1 MEIALNYQIAF
12 SLLPGIGPVAARN
25 LLAYFGSAEE
35 VFKVK
40 ATFLK
45 EVPGIGQR
53 FADTILHNRQTA
65 LELAEDELKY
75 IELNDVGTLSF
86 FEKDFPKKLKQC
98 QDSPLMIYYLGKR
111 PVWDGI
117 SLGVVGTRRATR
129 KGTDLTRKLI
139 TDIKKEGIEPLI
151 VSGLAYGIDIE
162 AHLSAM
168 DNDLIT
174 WAVLGHGFDIIYP
187 AVHREYADRIKDTG
201 GTLISE
207 YPTVL
212 QRDKKHFVK
221 RNRIIAGLSDALVVS
236 ESAKKGGA
244 MVTADVANSYN
255 RDVFAFPGRPGDK
268 ASEGCNHLIKTNR
281 AALIES
287 VHDLLYHTGW
297 APNKAKQQKQKD
309 IAFDISLDD
318 NEKVIL
324 DIIKEKE
331 YCDLDQLKNLS
342 HFNIA
347 DLSMSLLSLEMKSLI
362 SALPGKIYSVKS
374 LP

>member
-65 LELAEDELKY
+65 LELAEEELKY

-86 FEKDFPKKLKQC
+86 FEKEFPKKLKQC
-98 QDSPLMIYYLGKR
+98 QDSPLMIYYLGKK

-139 TDIKKEGIEPLI
+139 TDIKKEGLEPLI

-187 AVHREYADRIKDTG
+187 AVHRQYAERIKDTG

-207 YPTVL
+207 YPSILT
-212 QRDKKHFVK
+212 RDKKHFVK

-287 VHDLLYHTGW
+287 AADLLYHTGW
-297 APNKAKQQKQKD
+297 TPNKTRQQKQRD
-309 IAFDISLDD
+309 IAFDVSLDD

-362 SALPGKIYSVKS
+362 SALPGKIYSIKS

>member
-65 LELAEDELKY
+65 LELAEEELKY
-75 IELNDVGTLSF
+75 IELNDVRTLSF
-86 FEKDFPKKLKQC
+86 FEKEFPKKLKQC
-98 QDSPLMIYYLGKR
+98 QDSPMMIYYLGKK

-129 KGTDLTRKLI
+129 KGRDLTRKLI
-139 TDIKKEGIEPLI
+139 TDIKKDGLEPLI

-187 AVHREYADRIKDTG
+187 AVHRQYAERIKDTG

-207 YPTVL
+207 YPSVL
-212 QRDKKHFVK
+212 TRDKKHFVK

-268 ASEGCNHLIKTNR
+268 VSEGCNHLIKTNR

-287 VHDLLYHTGW
+287 AED
-297 APNKAKQQKQKD
+297 
-309 IAFDISLDD
+309 
-318 NEKVIL
+318 
-324 DIIKEKE
+324 
-331 YCDLDQLKNLS
+331 
-342 HFNIA
+342 
-347 DLSMSLLSLEMKSLI
+347 
-362 SALPGKIYSVKS
+362 
-374 LP
+374 